1 MIDKIQTL
9 GLVAKG
15 LVYSIIGAL
24 TALVALDMGGE
35 VAGRSDVIQFLQNQP
50 FGTFI
55 LFFLSV
61 GILAYALWRLY
72 TAIADPK
79 QKGSDFSGLVK
90 RFGYLCSA
98 SIYLLFSISI
108 FMSAWGAT
116 QSGNTRE
123 YYLSHLMEKP
133 YGPPIFALAGLILIG
148 VGIYQMYRGYSGKFL
163 EDLNPGHGAR
173 ASKIKTAG
181 KYGYIARGVVFG
193 LLGYF
198 VFQAGITQNASMVR
212 GIEGAFTFLEQQSY
226 GTYLMG
232 VLALGLLVYGLFT
245 LYASKGSRVYS

>member
-9 GLVAKG
+9 GLAAKG

-35 VAGRSDVIQFLQNQP
+35 VAGRSEVVHFLQNQP
-50 FGTFI
+50 FGNFI
-55 LFFLSV
+55 LYLLSI
-61 GILAYALWRLY
+61 GILAYVLWRLY

-79 QKGSDFSGLVK
+79 RKGSDTKGLAK

-98 SIYLLFSISI
+98 FIYLLFSISI
-108 FMSAWGAT
+108 FLSAWGAT
-116 QSGNTRE
+116 QNGGTRE
-123 YYLSHLMEKP
+123 YYVSQLMEKN
-133 YGPPIFALAGLILIG
+133 YGPSLIALVGLILIG

-163 EDLNPGHGAR
+163 EDLNPGHGSR
-173 ASKIKTAG
+173 ASKIKKVG
-181 KYGYIARGVVFG
+181 KYGYMARGVVFG

-198 VFQAGITQNASMVR
+198 VFQAGLMKNAGMVR

-226 GTYLMG
+226 GTYMMG
-232 VLALGLLVYGLFT
+232 IVALGLLGYGVFT
-245 LYASKGSRVYS
+245 LYASKDSRIYS